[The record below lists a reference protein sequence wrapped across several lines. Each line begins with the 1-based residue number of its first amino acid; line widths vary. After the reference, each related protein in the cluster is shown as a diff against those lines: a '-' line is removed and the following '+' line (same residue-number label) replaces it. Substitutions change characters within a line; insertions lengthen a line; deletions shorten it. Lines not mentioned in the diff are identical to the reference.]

1 MAKGEKREGDRNRKF
16 HYLEKEKSF
25 LGEIKSIL
33 RNYLWVSFGET
44 MKNCRHNLWPRVLS
58 ISFMTPSIF
67 ALLFLRMCECYI

>member
-44 MKNCRHNLWPRVLS
+44 MKNCRHNL
-58 ISFMTPSIF
+58 
-67 ALLFLRMCECYI
+67 